1 MTCKTF
7 RTAIAASTMLAGT
20 FASLPAMAQED
31 AESYTIGVAIPSAT
45 HGFMGGL
52 NWHAQDTISRLGET
66 YPNIEFVLSTAGDAS
81 TMVNDIEDMVATRGI
96 DALVVLPFESEPL
109 TAPVQSVAEQDIF
122 VTVVDRGLSEE
133 GIEDLYVAGDNT
145 GFGRVAGEYFAEN
158 LEEGDKIVVLRGI
171 PTTLDNERVEAF
183 EAAIEGSGIEV
194 LDMQHGNWNRDD
206 AFNVMQD
213 YLSRFPEIDAVW
225 AADDDMSIGALEA
238 IAQAGRQD
246 EMWVVGGAGMK
257 EIIQRMM
264 DGDPQLPVN
273 VTYPPAQISTA
284 IELTALALTSNAPV
298 TGRFIIG
305 SQRITPENAEN
316 FYFPDSPF

>member
-1 MTCKTF
+1 MKRRTF
-7 RTAIAASTMLAGT
+7 LATAATVGMLAGLAT
-20 FASLPAMAQED
+20 GASAQD
-31 AESYTIGVAIPSAT
+31 DSYTIGVAIPSAT

-52 NWHAQDTISRLGET
+52 NWHAQDTIRRLGET
-66 YPNIEFVLSTAGDAS
+66 YPQLTFVLATAGDAS
-81 TMVNDIEDMVATRGI
+81 TMVNDIEDMVATRNI

-109 TAPVQSVAEQDIF
+109 TGPVQSVKEQGIW
-122 VTVVDRGLSEE
+122 VTVVDRGLSVE
-133 GIEDLYVAGDNT
+133 GIEDLYVAGDNP

-158 LEEGDKIVVLRGI
+158 LGDGDKIVVLRGI

-183 EAAIEGSGIEV
+183 QAAVDGSGIEI

-225 AADDDMSIGALEA
+225 AADDDMAIGALEA
-238 IAQAGRQD
+238 ISQAGRTD

-257 EIIQRMM
+257 EIIRRMM

-284 IELTALALTSNAPV
+284 IELTALAMVSPTPV
-298 TGRFIIG
+298 SGRFIIG
-305 SQRITPENAEN
+305 SQRITPENAEQ